1 MEKEPVIEKE
11 PIIEFKGVTKSFDVR
26 TILDKVD
33 FKIYEGEVT
42 TLIGLSGT
50 GKSVTL
56 KHIIGLLKPDE
67 GQILYRGKPIDQMSK
82 KEWNEYIGQIS
93 YMFQNNALFDS
104 LTVFENVAL
113 PLRQTTHL
121 GKKEIA
127 EKVMAAIEQTE
138 LT

>member
-1 MEKEPVIEKE
+1 MEKE
-11 PIIEFKGVTKSFDVR
+11 PIIEFKGVTKTFDVR

-67 GQILYRGKPIDQMSK
+67 GEILYRGKPIDKMSK
-82 KEWNEYIGQIS
+82 KE
-93 YMFQNNALFDS
+93 
-104 LTVFENVAL
+104 
-113 PLRQTTHL
+113 
-121 GKKEIA
+121 
-127 EKVMAAIEQTE
+127 
-138 LT
+138 

>member
-1 MEKEPVIEKE
+1 MEKQ
-11 PIIEFKGVTKSFDVR
+11 PIIEFKGVTKRFDVR
-26 TILDKVD
+26 TILERVD
-33 FKIYEGEVT
+33 FEIYEGDVT

-82 KEWNEYIGQIS
+82 REWDAYISQVS

-104 LTVFENVAL
+104 MTVFENVAL
-113 PLRQTTHL
+113 PLRQTTKL
-121 GKKEIA
+121 GKKEI
-127 EKVMAAIEQTE
+127 EDKVLASIEQTE
-138 LT
+138 LTDVV